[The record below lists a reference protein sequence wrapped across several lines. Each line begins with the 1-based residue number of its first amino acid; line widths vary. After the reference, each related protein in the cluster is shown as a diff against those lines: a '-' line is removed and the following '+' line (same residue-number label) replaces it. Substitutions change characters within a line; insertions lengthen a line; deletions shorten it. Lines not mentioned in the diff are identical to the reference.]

1 MSLLQVS
8 LLRCNSHFSPRLHP
22 DIEDVHAANAK
33 EKYRDSSHFSL
44 VPRNLSLWF
53 EMLVALKTSHWWYFN
68 LEHLFAVIHVVWVK
82 VGRVLLRSIPG
93 ASLCIRVR
101 KVRTGVELVL
111 AVHLVVSVLEELVVL
126 LLVVLCRCLSLPV
139 LKFFLQLFIG
149 LIVLLS
155 FLLSIFFLLSLS
167 ATFLLLSVLVHI
179 KKVFLS

>member
-8 LLRCNSHFSPRLHP
+8 LLRCNSHFSPGLHP

-53 EMLVALKTSHWWYFN
+53 EMLVALETSHWWDIN
-68 LEHLFAVIHVVWVK
+68 LKRLFAVILIVRVKVVWT
-82 VGRVLLRSIPG
+82 LLGSISGP
-93 ASLCIRVR
+93 SLCIRVR
-101 KVRTGVELVL
+101 KVRTRVEFIL

-126 LLVVLCRCLSLPV
+126 FLVVLCRRLPLPI
-139 LKFFLQLFIG
+139 LKFFLQLFIC

-179 KKVFLS
+179 EKIFLS